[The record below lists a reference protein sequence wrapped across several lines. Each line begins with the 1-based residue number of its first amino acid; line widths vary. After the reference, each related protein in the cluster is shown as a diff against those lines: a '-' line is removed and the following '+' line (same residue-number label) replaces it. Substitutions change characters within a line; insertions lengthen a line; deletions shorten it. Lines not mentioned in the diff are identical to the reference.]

1 MKGNFKMARKRTVEG
16 FIIDI
21 FEKKVAQCV
30 VLLMLFVFV
39 CFLAGSNQAMDF
51 VKSMHNLIE
60 FAGSV
65 TLSLFILY
73 ILSSI
78 TKYFK

>member
-1 MKGNFKMARKRTVEG
+1 MARKRTIEG

-21 FEKKVAQCV
+21 FEKKVAQCL

-39 CFLAGSNQAMDF
+39 WFLVDLNQAMDF
-51 VKSMHNLIE
+51 VKSMHNLIK
-60 FAGSV
+60 FAGSF
-65 TLSLFILY
+65 TLLIFVVY

-78 TKYFK
+78 EKHFK

>member
-1 MKGNFKMARKRTVEG
+1 MARKRTIEG

-39 CFLAGSNQAMDF
+39 CFLVDLNQAMDF
-51 VKSMHNLIE
+51 VKSMHNLIK
-60 FAGSV
+60 FAGSEV
-65 TLSLFILY
+65 SKAFFQIFHHFLKIL
-73 ILSSI
+73 
-78 TKYFK
+78 

>member
-1 MKGNFKMARKRTVEG
+1 MARKRTIEG

-21 FEKKVAQCV
+21 FEKKVAQCL

-39 CFLAGSNQAMDF
+39 WFLVDLNQAMDF
-51 VKSMHNLIE
+51 VKSMHNLIK
-60 FAGSV
+60 FAGAFTV
-65 TLSLFILY
+65 LLFFLS

-78 TKYFK
+78 KKIF